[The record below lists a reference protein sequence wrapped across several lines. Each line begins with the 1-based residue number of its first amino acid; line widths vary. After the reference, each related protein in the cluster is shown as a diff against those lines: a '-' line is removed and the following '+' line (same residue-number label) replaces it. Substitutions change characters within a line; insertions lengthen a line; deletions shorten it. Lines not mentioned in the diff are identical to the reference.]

1 MMEFNGTVQNVVNV
15 FDDSSS
21 TRFCSSRRGPTQ
33 SQEEITQVV
42 AWYLSREYSNTVEV
56 NYNDLA
62 RPSVKQ
68 QHPEMVERL
77 QRGEIVLPAAFVDG
91 TEVSQGF
98 VDYFSIS
105 RALEM
110 ARKAA
115 AARKSTED

>member
-1 MMEFNGTVQNVVNV
+1 M
-15 FDDSSS
+15 
-21 TRFCSSRRGPTQ
+21 
-33 SQEEITQVV
+33 
-42 AWYLSREYSNTVEV
+42 

-62 RPSVKQ
+62 RNSVRQ
-68 QHPEMVERL
+68 QHPEMAERL
-77 QRGEIVLPAAFVDG
+77 QRGEMVLPAVYVDG
-91 TEVSQGF
+91 TEVSQGY

>member
-1 MMEFNGTVQNVVNV
+1 M
-15 FDDSSS
+15 
-21 TRFCSSRRGPTQ
+21 
-33 SQEEITQVV
+33 
-42 AWYLSREYSNTVEV
+42 

-68 QHPEMVERL
+68 KHPEMVERL
-77 QRGEIVLPAAFVDG
+77 QRGEIVLPAVFVDG
-91 TEVSQGF
+91 AEVSQGY